1 MNTVKSQDDIKKPE
15 NRSSDVLIKAVEKCE
30 KLEKQLEIAI
40 EGLKDIK
47 SMTFERYLMANGWGA
62 VNQMRK
68 HAKNTLNHIK
78 ELDK

>member
-30 KLEKQLEIAI
+30 KLEKQLEIAV
-40 EGLKDIK
+40 ECLEYYGDEHLYEYWEKDYEIAQ
-47 SMTFERYLMANGWGA
+47 EAL
-62 VNQMRK
+62 
-68 HAKNTLNHIK
+68 AKIK

>member
-1 MNTVKSQDDIKKPE
+1 MTGLGNIDDVYRHYLEVI
-15 NRSSDVLIKAVEKCE
+15 DKCE
-30 KLEKQLEIAI
+30 KLEKQLKIAV

-68 HAKNTLNHIK
+68 HAQKALEQIK
-78 ELDK
+78 ELD